1 MGFDY
6 FVFYTEASIICVLIL
21 SMLLISDRS
30 SSTRQEKQLWF
41 TRAVVAFIL
50 YFISDACWAAM
61 LSGLFPRIRFFAVFF
76 NLTNFILMH
85 LMSYGLFT
93 FIAVSEKMPFR
104 KSLIK
109 MHLVSMPVFL
119 SIVSFLIAYFSR
131 PYFWINADNE
141 LNILYFPFM
150 FIIPGSYMVFSF
162 VFSIQNALRS
172 TNKEEKK
179 RYLLIGSI
187 PLGVIAFGMIQVVML
202 NAPTLCFG
210 STIMWLWFYIQNTQA
225 MVSVDD
231 LTNLNNRRQINRY
244 MEQLHFSPDTSVYIL
259 MMDINRFKKIN
270 DTYGHAEGDRA
281 LILVSDALRQACDQ
295 IRASVFL
302 GRYGGDE
309 FTVIIQDTEK
319 EIRPDQICEIFH
331 QTIVEKSREASLPYL
346 LDISIGYDELRDE
359 SDTASACL
367 QRADRN
373 LYIDKNAQRKA
384 R

>member
-1 MGFDY
+1 
-6 FVFYTEASIICVLIL
+6 
-21 SMLLISDRS
+21 
-30 SSTRQEKQLWF
+30 
-41 TRAVVAFIL
+41 
-50 YFISDACWAAM
+50 
-61 LSGLFPRIRFFAVFF
+61 
-76 NLTNFILMH
+76 MH

-104 KSLIK
+104 NSLK
-109 MHLVSMPVFL
+109 KTHLAAMPNFL
-119 SIVSFLIAYFSR
+119 SIVSFLIAYCSR

-150 FIIPGSYMVFSF
+150 FIVPGSYMVFSF
-162 VFSIQNALRS
+162 VFSVQNALRS

-244 MEQLHFSPDTSVYIL
+244 MEQLHFSPDTSVYIM

-281 LILVSDALRQACDQ
+281 LIFVSDALRQACDQ

-309 FTVIIQDTEK
+309 FTVIIQDPEK
-319 EIRPDQICEIFH
+319 QIRPEEICEIFH
-331 QTIVEKSREASLPYL
+331 RTIDEKSRETSLPYL
-346 LDISIGYDELRDE
+346 PDISIGYDRLRDE
-359 SDTASACL
+359 TDTASACL
-367 QRADRN
+367 QRADQN
-373 LYIDKNAQRKA
+373 LYIDKKAQRKA